1 MRNVKLSAAVSFFL
15 VISVIFS
22 MCLPVFAQSES
33 SEDVG
38 GAGAA
43 VSQKSE
49 GSERVAVS
57 GGQVKDGQYEI
68 DVESDSSMFRV
79 VKAVLTVK
87 DSDMSAVMTLS
98 GTGYGKL
105 FMGTAEEAAS
115 AESSDYIPFEEDEDG
130 AYTYEVP
137 VEALNQEV
145 KCAAW
150 STKKEQ
156 WYDRNIIFLSER
168 IPEEN
173 ILTQAAQEGSAAS
186 GFPDGTY
193 SVGVTLSGGG
203 GKASVKSPA
212 ELIVKDGCAT
222 VRIEWSS
229 PNYDYMIV
237 DGVQYTP
244 VNEDGNSVFE
254 IPVNVF
260 DEEFSVIADTTAMG
274 TPHEIEYTLKIDS
287 SGIASE
293 GESETAAE
301 DEEKQDSG
309 VDAAVIA
316 VIAVLV
322 LAAVAAGVLMG
333 RRIGKKKNSR

>member
-1 MRNVKLSAAVSFFL
+1 MRMKRLSAAVSVFL
-15 VISVIFS
+15 MISF
-22 MCLPVFAQSES
+22 VFA
-33 SEDVG
+33 
-38 GAGAA
+38 A
-43 VSQKSE
+43 
-49 GSERVAVS
+49 
-57 GGQVKDGQYEI
+57 Y
-68 DVESDSSMFRV
+68 
-79 VKAVLTVK
+79 
-87 DSDMSAVMTLS
+87 LS
-98 GTGYGKL
+98 
-105 FMGTAEEAAS
+105 AS
-115 AESSDYIPFEEDEDG
+115 AQSM
-130 AYTYEVP
+130 P
-137 VEALNQEV
+137 V
-145 KCAAW
+145 AA
-150 STKKEQ
+150 E
-156 WYDRNIIFLSER
+156 
-168 IPEEN
+168 
-173 ILTQAAQEGSAAS
+173 
-186 GFPDGTY
+186 DGTY

-316 VIAVLV
+316 VIVVLV